1 VEPAHGNGNDS
12 RGVVSTRAMELV
24 VAALLFAFGA
34 TFVYQSVKLGF
45 RWGTEGPQS
54 GFFPFYVALIIC
66 GSSLTVF
73 VSALRG
79 KAGRGDEAFVERGQ
93 LRQVLAVLIPAAI
106 YILGVQLIGI
116 YVSSVVYIALF
127 MRFLGRYSWVK
138 SVLIALIIIVAFFFM
153 FEIWFQVPL
162 YKGTWD
168 LTSWTGY

>member
-1 VEPAHGNGNDS
+1 MDEAGENGDDGRS
-12 RGVVSTRAMELV
+12 VVSTRTMEAV

-34 TFVYQSVKLGF
+34 TFVYQSVQLGF

-73 VSALRG
+73 VNALRG
-79 KAGRGDEAFVERGQ
+79 KAGRRDESFVGRSQ
-93 LRQVLAVLIPAAI
+93 LWKVMQVLIPAGI
-106 YILGVQLIGI
+106 FVLGVQLIGI
-116 YVSSVVYIALF
+116 YVSSVIYIALF
-127 MRFLGRYSWVK
+127 MRFLGKYSWVK
-138 SVLIALIIIVAFFFM
+138 SVLIAAIICVALFFM